1 MKLLKIFAL
10 AVLAAGALFM
20 SSSCTPPE
28 GGEDKVENILI
39 INGQTYPLKFAMYF
53 EIEDGVYNVDM
64 DTKDFGPEE
73 EPDNIHGYGELIYRG
88 KDVQVDVAKEDPIYS
103 SGFNFL
109 RGGYYQ
115 ASNFKSGTQSVKK
128 TEKNTF
134 ILIVDCIDQGG
145 SRFYLNAEI
154 QDERTIDWSQF
165 D

>member
-1 MKLLKIFAL
+1 MKLFKMFAL

-20 SSSCTPPE
+20 SSSCSTPE
-28 GGEDKVENILI
+28 SGEEKVENILI
-39 INGQTYPLKFAMYF
+39 INGQTYPLKFAMYA
-53 EIEDGVYNVDM
+53 EIEDGIYNVDM

-88 KDVQVDVAKEDPIYS
+88 KDVTVDVSKEDAIYS

-115 ASNFKSGTQSVKK
+115 ASHFKSGTQSVKK

-134 ILIVDCIDQGG
+134 ILKVDCIDR
-145 SRFYLNAEI
+145 SDNRFYLSAEI
-154 QDERTIDWSQF
+154 QDERTIDWNSIQ
-165 D
+165 